1 MPLLR
6 GRGDGGGGAPAL
18 PVASALSR
26 RDRLWPAIT
35 ASLVAH
41 ALAVAWTA
49 ARQDAPPL
57 HLDQKP
63 IVAKLVRLGEKRP
76 EEWLPRR
83 EAAPPPAA
91 APAPKVAVP
100 AAPAAAKPAA
110 PSPAAKAPAPSP
122 APAAVAGPPR
132 AGPASLAS
140 ILSKVQRDVD
150 ERRFGD
156 PGGDPAGDSD
166 TAEGDQYAALVDR
179 ALRANYVV
187 PATVPERER
196 MHLEADVILWIEP
209 DGRITRWKQDR
220 PSGNPTFD
228 AAVERTLRATAR
240 VPPPPEHLRD
250 TYRRVG
256 IQLLFRAI

>member
-1 MPLLR
+1 M
-6 GRGDGGGGAPAL
+6 AL
-18 PVASALSR
+18 PVASALYR
-26 RDRLWPAIT
+26 RDRLWPALT

-41 ALAVAWTA
+41 ALVVVWVVV
-49 ARQDAPPL
+49 RQSAPPL

-76 EEWLPRR
+76 EAWLPRK
-83 EAAPPPAA
+83 EAEAPPPAA

-100 AAPAAAKPAA
+100 VAPAVAKPAA
-110 PSPAAKAPAPSP
+110 PSPTAKPAAAPAP
-122 APAAVAGPPR
+122 APAAGPTRP
-132 AGPASLAS
+132 GGTSLAS
-140 ILSKVQRDVD
+140 IMSKVQRDVD
-150 ERRFGD
+150 ERRWGD
-156 PGGDPAGDSD
+156 PSGSAAGDSD

-187 PATVPERER
+187 PVTVAERER
-196 MHLEADVILWIEP
+196 MHLEANVILWIEP

-220 PSGNPTFD
+220 SSGNPTFD
-228 AAVERTLRATAR
+228 AAVEKTLRATTR

-250 TYRRVG
+250 TYRRTG